1 MTSIKPQTVKLNDGC
16 MSSLYLGLSMAGLLA
31 LSACASTPQPPAAEL
46 QAAEQAIAT
55 ADQARITDSAS
66 PELKDARDKLAAA
79 RAAVDNK
86 DMVAA
91 KRLAEQSRVDAEL
104 ATAKANEARA
114 RSVNRDIE
122 KSNDALR
129 EELQR
134 NSNQGTPQ

>member
-1 MTSIKPQTVKLNDGC
+1 MTPKKPQTVKLSDGR

>member
-1 MTSIKPQTVKLNDGC
+1 MISIKPQTVKLSDGRI
-16 MSSLYLGLSMAGLLA
+16 SSLYLGLSMAGLLA

-134 NSNQGTPQ
+134 NSNQGIPQ